1 MLATQNI
8 NAADILCCSRERGCL
23 QLVSQLLTDSQFAIA
38 VASMRMNPNYWIA
51 IDYPDCT
58 MNVRALDALG
68 SSSCQNEGDSRVQMP
83 ALFAL
88 AVALTMRLPADRG
101 GARHHLC
108 KELAGAESLV
118 SLP

>member
-1 MLATQNI
+1 MLATHKL
-8 NAADILCCSRERGCL
+8 NAAEIPCCSCERGCL
-23 QLVSQLLTDSQFAIA
+23 QLVSQSLTDSRLAIA

-58 MNVRALDALG
+58 MNVLALDALG
-68 SSSCQNEGDSRVQMP
+68 SSSCRNEGDNRVQMP
-83 ALFAL
+83 AQFAL

-108 KELAGAESLV
+108 KALAGAESLV
-118 SLP
+118 SLL